1 MVSTARLL
9 AWGYVLP
16 LAAIVV
22 LALLLHRR
30 TAERDACT
38 DAIEAARTEARVAL
52 EASRLA
58 DERAA
63 VLQRERDALDA
74 QYDSLLTKIT
84 KRRPNAIPPRPR
96 TAPELR
102 ESILRAAREK

>member
-1 MVSTARLL
+1 MVSTTRLL
-9 AWGYVLP
+9 AWGYLLP
-16 LAAIVV
+16 MAAILV
-22 LALLLHRR
+22 LALLLNRR

-38 DAIEAARTEARVAL
+38 DAIRQAREDARVAL

-63 VLQRERDALDA
+63 VLQAERDALDA

-84 KRRPNAIPPRPR
+84 KRRPHAIPPRPR

-102 ESILRAAREK
+102 ESILRATREK